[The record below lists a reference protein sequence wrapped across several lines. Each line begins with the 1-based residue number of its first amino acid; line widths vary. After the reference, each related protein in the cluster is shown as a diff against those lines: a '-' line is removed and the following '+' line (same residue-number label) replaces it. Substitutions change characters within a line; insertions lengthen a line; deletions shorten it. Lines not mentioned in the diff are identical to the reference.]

1 MEHHALLLITRRALP
16 NEGLC
21 RVAGDPVVILARGG
35 TAQVGGLGGQVAGLG
50 GQVLLQVSRAHQPLH
65 FAVVLIR
72 LKGRERGEKKIMDK
86 NIQKTEFILN
96 HPNGGR
102 AHVYNVYSEPQN
114 KIIKSLCIQHSLS
127 SSCTL
132 RCSGARWLLW

>member
-72 LKGRERGEKKIMDK
+72 LEVFRG
-86 NIQKTEFILN
+86 QVAAVVTS
-96 HPNGGR
+96 G
-102 AHVYNVYSEPQN
+102 
-114 KIIKSLCIQHSLS
+114 
-127 SSCTL
+127 SCWSWLGLTALLLVMRPKVLLLDLLLLEVLVSGVGALLLVLLL
-132 RCSGARWLLW
+132 RVLL